1 MHLSLLLAFL
11 FFSLALG
18 SPSDVLYIKKLV
30 ADESQLLDAK
40 NYAGLVN
47 IYTKNVTYNAGE
59 PQNEYG
65 VSSVQARLAVLL
77 PTDLITQLAINTESI
92 TLLPPFDEQGAAG
105 AATGV
110 VYITA
115 TYIGQGNLSGQSA
128 TFLGYYGDK
137 YIKTGDF
144 ARHGGW
150 RIRERLFFELGSRA
164 IGNLDVIPR
173 SERT

>member
-1 MHLSLLLAFL
+1 MLHESAFNMQLLVVLTLFL
-11 FFSLALG
+11 FPLALG

-40 NYAGLVN
+40 NYAGLTN

-59 PQNEYG
+59 PQNVYG
-65 VSSVQARLAVLL
+65 VQNVQARLEVLL
-77 PTDLITQLAINTESI
+77 PPNIITQIATNTESI
-92 TLLPPFDEQGAAG
+92 SLLPPFDEQGAA
-105 AATGV
+105 AAASGV

-115 TYIGQGNLSGQSA
+115 TYIGQGNLSGQAA
-128 TFLGYYGDK
+128 TFFGYYEDR

-150 RIRERLFFELGSRA
+150 RIRERLFFAFVSFPKV
-164 IGNLDVIPR
+164 N
-173 SERT
+173 